1 MKNKI
6 DKQSQLTLVPGITK
20 HKQLMKDKY
29 FQIRYPLI

>member
-20 HKQLMKDKY
+20 HKQLMKDKCL
-29 FQIRYPLI
+29 FSN